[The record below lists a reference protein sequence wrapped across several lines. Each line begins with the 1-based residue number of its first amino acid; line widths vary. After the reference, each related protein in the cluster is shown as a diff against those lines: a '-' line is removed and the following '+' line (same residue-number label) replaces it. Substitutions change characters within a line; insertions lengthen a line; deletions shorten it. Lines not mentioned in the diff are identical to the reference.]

1 MTSPTVPADALVFF
15 GASGDLARKQIFP
28 ALHSMV
34 AAGELTVPVVGVAA
48 SGWTV
53 EDLRARAKE
62 SVLAKGGADDEALER
77 LLALLTYVDG
87 DYREPSTFE
96 RLRDALGGAKH
107 PAHYLAIPPSL
118 FGTVIDGLRA
128 VKLHKGGRVIVEKPF
143 GRDLASARELDAVVE
158 RAFAEESI
166 FRIDHYLGKDEIM
179 NLLYFR
185 FANSFLEPVWNRD
198 HIDHIQITLAEDFG
212 VQGRGA
218 FYESAGALRDVI
230 ENHVFQIVALL
241 AMEPPAYQGY
251 DAVQQAKEAVF
262 RSMRPLERD
271 DLVRGQFRGYRAEQG
286 VAPDSDVETFAA
298 AALFI
303 DSWRWSGVPWLLRT
317 GKSLAATAGEV
328 VVFFKRP
335 PQVLFDDAAAG
346 DSANYLRFRLSP
358 VSEIALAA
366 RVKTPGEEF
375 TGTQQEFVLHT
386 ESPLERAPYERLLA
400 GALEGDRALF
410 TSRGSVEA
418 AWRVVD
424 AVLTDH
430 DPAIPYAPGTWGPA
444 EADALAAPWGGWF
457 NPAADAASAP
467 PTLAASNPA
476 THSTT
481 PTQAPATTQEKR

>member
-1 MTSPTVPADALVFF
+1 MHAPTTPADALVFF

-28 ALHSMV
+28 ALHAMV
-34 AAGELTVPVVGVAA
+34 AAGELAVPVVGVAA

-53 EDLRARAKE
+53 DDLRARARE
-62 SVLAKGGADDEALER
+62 SVLARGRADDDALVR
-77 LLALLTYVDG
+77 LLALLRYVDG
-87 DYREPSTFE
+87 DYREAATFE
-96 RLRDALGGAKH
+96 RLRESLAGAAH

-128 VKLHKGGRVIVEKPF
+128 VGLHEGARVIVEKPF
-143 GRDLASARELDAVVE
+143 GRDLASARELDTVVE
-158 RAFAEESI
+158 RAFAEEAI

-218 FYESAGALRDVI
+218 FYDSAGALRDVI

-251 DAVQQAKEAVF
+251 DAVQRAKEAVF
-262 RSMRPLERD
+262 RSMRPLDRA
-271 DLVRGQFRGYRAEQG
+271 DLVRGQFDGYRAEPG
-286 VAPDSDVETFAA
+286 VAPESDVETFAA
-298 AALFI
+298 AALYI
-303 DSWRWSGVPWLLRT
+303 DSWRWAGVPWLLRT
-317 GKSLAATAGEV
+317 GKMLATTAGEV
-328 VVFFKRP
+328 AVFFKRP
-335 PQVLFDDAAAG
+335 PQALFDDAAAG
-346 DSANYLRFRLSP
+346 DTGNYLRFRLSP
-358 VSEIALAA
+358 ISEIALAA

-424 AVLTDH
+424 DVLVDHSPAV
-430 DPAIPYAPGTWGPA
+430 PYAPGTWGPP

-457 NPAADAASAP
+457 NPSAEVP
-467 PTLAASNPA
+467 V
-476 THSTT
+476 
-481 PTQAPATTQEKR
+481 APATPKETP